1 MSFTLDRTNTAM
13 DNTLN
18 LITPLF
24 RSGMLQKMKSSI
36 PDEIDVNWI
45 IVISKERAIL
55 IHECE
60 TLGLPY
66 LLIDEPDVR
75 ESIPVKINKGI
86 HFMKKGF
93 FQGLDDDT
101 TFNYKCY
108 QAFHKYKDTHKIIIG
123 QQALKDG
130 QIRPAQIPQR
140 CYTDGAQM
148 LIHSDIVKQVKLG
161 CFTVDPQADCQF
173 MLDALAL
180 AKPEETLILHEVISN
195 YNFLR

>member
-1 MSFTLDRTNTAM
+1 M

-101 TFNYKCY
+101 TFNGWTNQTGTNTSK
-108 QAFHKYKDTHKIIIG
+108 
-123 QQALKDG
+123 
-130 QIRPAQIPQR
+130 
-140 CYTDGAQM
+140 M
-148 LIHSDIVKQVKLG
+148 LYRWSANVN
-161 CFTVDPQADCQF
+161 
-173 MLDALAL
+173 
-180 AKPEETLILHEVISN
+180 TL
-195 YNFLR
+195 